1 MYRETTV
8 IGKLAGY
15 VPRAVVVLAILAMV
29 AGCADF
35 RQKMKT
41 LGTSNA
47 EKKAEK
53 LKPTPL
59 LEIENEVVFDRIWT
73 KKIGKGLGKK
83 YVEISPAIV
92 ADRVFAA
99 DAYGLVVAADRF
111 SGKTIWQTRV
121 GKPDRKMFL
130 DVTDRSDP
138 SFVSGG
144 LGVGQGLVLVG
155 TVRGDV
161 IALNVAD
168 GTEKWRTSLNGEVLA
183 PPRVDEDIVAVQTAD
198 GKLVALSAEDGER
211 LWVYDT
217 QDPIVT
223 LRGTATPVISDG
235 RVFAGFANGLV
246 ASVEVSSGFPEWE
259 QRVALA
265 EGTSELE
272 RMVDVDGAPLV
283 TPRYVYAASYQ
294 GKTRAIDRRD
304 GSVFWEADEPSF
316 HSLAQGYGLVFI
328 VTDSDE
334 IVAVDQTAASD
345 IWRQEGL
352 LRRHLTDPLA
362 FGNYVIVGD
371 GEGWIHAIAQSDGRF
386 LGRRKIGDPMRSPV
400 VHEDN
405 DIYLLTD
412 KGSLQ
417 LLRIRL
423 LQ

>member
-1 MYRETTV
+1 M
-8 IGKLAGY
+8 
-15 VPRAVVVLAILAMV
+15 AMV
-29 AGCADF
+29 GGCADF
-35 RQKMKT
+35 RQRMKT

-53 LKPTPL
+53 TKPTPL
-59 LEIENEVVFDRIWT
+59 VDIESEIVFDRVWK
-73 KKIGKGLGKK
+73 KKIGRGLGKK

-99 DAYGLVVAADRF
+99 DAYGLVVAANRF
-111 SGKTIWQTRV
+111 TGKTIWQTRI
-121 GKPDRKMFL
+121 GKPDKKTFL

-144 LGVGQGLVLVG
+144 LGVGQGILLIG

-161 IALNVAD
+161 VALDVAD
-168 GTEKWRTSLNGEVLA
+168 GSEKWRAYLNGEVLA
-183 PPRVDEDIVAVQTAD
+183 PARVDEDIVAVQTAD
-198 GKLVALSAEDGER
+198 GKLIALNVEDGRR

-223 LRGTATPVISDG
+223 LRGTASPVINNG
-235 RVFAGFANGLV
+235 RVIAGFANGLV
-246 ASVEVSSGFPEWE
+246 ASVEVNSGFPDWE

-316 HSLAQGYGLVFI
+316 HSLAEGYGLVFI
-328 VTDSDE
+328 VTDNDE
-334 IVAVDQTAASD
+334 IVAVDQAGAAD
-345 IWRQEGL
+345 IWRQDGL
-352 LRRHLTDPLA
+352 LRRRLTDPLA

-371 GEGWIHAIAQSDGRF
+371 GEGWIHAVAQSDGRF
-386 LGRRKIGDPMRSPV
+386 LGRRKIGDPIRSSL

-412 KGSLQ
+412 KGSLE

-423 LQ
+423 IQ